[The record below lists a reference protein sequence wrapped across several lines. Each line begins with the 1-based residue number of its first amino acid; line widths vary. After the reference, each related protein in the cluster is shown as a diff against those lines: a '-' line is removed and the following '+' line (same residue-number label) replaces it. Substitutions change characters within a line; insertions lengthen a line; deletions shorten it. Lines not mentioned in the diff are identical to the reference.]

1 MREYRA
7 HSHGCP
13 EHVVTIKPN
22 QTISQIIVERVHSL
36 LTSLSV
42 RRRRRRRRS
51 SSSSGSS
58 SSSKTL
64 RNLKE
69 WNSYV
74 SDRPRMHVTGLT

>member
-42 RRRRRRRRS
+42 RRRRRRRSS
-51 SSSSGSS
+51 SSSSGS